1 MTIEE
6 VASKMGITKGT
17 LSAAL
22 SGNPTV
28 SYLTRVADAIDC
40 DIRDLFRQKKGVY
53 YGSLFSCS
61 LSATT
66 SRSSIGNHHYKSY
79 LIPSSIKY

>member
-6 VASKMGITKGT
+6 VASKMGITKGS

-28 SYLTRVADAIDC
+28 IYLTRVADAIDC
-40 DIRDLFRQKKGVY
+40 DIRDLFR
-53 YGSLFSCS
+53 
-61 LSATT
+61 
-66 SRSSIGNHHYKSY
+66 
-79 LIPSSIKY
+79 

>member
-6 VASKMGITKGT
+6 VARRMGITKGS
-17 LSAAL
+17 LSASL

-28 SYLTRVADAIDC
+28 IYLTRVADAIDC
-40 DIRDLFRQKKGVY
+40 DIRDLFRQEKGAIID
-53 YGSLFSCS
+53 SLLSYS

-79 LIPSSIKY
+79 LIQL

>member
-1 MTIEE
+1 MTIEQ

-28 SYLTRVADAIDC
+28 SYPTRVAYAIDC
-40 DIRDLFRQKKGVY
+40 DIRDLFKQKKGVY
-53 YGSLFSCS
+53 YGSLFSYS
-61 LSATT
+61 LSSTT
-66 SRSSIGNHHYKSY
+66 NRYSICNPHYKSY
-79 LIPSSIKY
+79 LIPL